1 MDSLTLAMDPLII
14 AAVAVLLVTIVAAIF
29 IFRPGKDFSEE
40 RAQATFAPSSPDGK
54 VTMKYMGG
62 ETHDANGQPLQDVLE
77 TREDVNGPPMPN
89 ALKPQGAGVQGE
101 AGLLTGRPKPPAPS
115 PANGPVMRP
124 FNPGAVMGG
133 DGAAAPVPGEG
144 QKDVLN
150 FTQPPTQKPG
160 PKREE

>member
-1 MDSLTLAMDPLII
+1 MDPLII
-14 AAVAVLLVTIVAAIF
+14 AAAVALVVTIVAAIF
-29 IFRPGKDFSEE
+29 IFRPGKDFSQE
-40 RAQATFAPSSPDGK
+40 RAEATFAPPSTDGK

-62 ETHDANGQPLQDVLE
+62 ETHDASGEPLQDVLE
-77 TREDVNGPPMPN
+77 TREEVSGPPMPS
-89 ALKPQGAGVQGE
+89 ALKNQGVQGE
-101 AGLLTGRPKPPAPS
+101 AGMLMNRPKPPAPT
-115 PANGPVMRP
+115 PANGPMVRP

-150 FTQPPTQKPG
+150 YTQLPQKPG

>member
-14 AAVAVLLVTIVAAIF
+14 AAAAVLLVTIVAAIF
-29 IFRPGKDFSEE
+29 IFRPGKDFSQE
-40 RAQATFAPSSPDGK
+40 RAQATFAPSSPEGK

-62 ETHDANGQPLQDVLE
+62 ETHDANGEPLRDVLE
-77 TREDVNGPPMPN
+77 TREEVSGPPLPD
-89 ALKPQGAGVQGE
+89 ALKNQQGVQSE
-101 AGLLTGRPKPPAPS
+101 AGLLMGRPKPPAPT

-133 DGAAAPVPGEG
+133 DGAAAPVPSEG

-150 FTQPPTQKPG
+150 YTQPTPKPG